1 MPVSLLCTEAFPL
14 EKIVA
19 VVTVAVIDDADAIK
33 ELSEKSPIAAMKSA
47 VRDICRFVAP
57 QRVTSTLPVLG
68 HPSILFSF
76 QRVNPETPREL
87 SWGEST

>member
-1 MPVSLLCTEAFPL
+1 MPVSLLCTDAFPL

-19 VVTVAVIDDADAIK
+19 VVTVAVIDDADATK

-57 QRVTSTLPVLG
+57 QRVTGNLPEPGQPL
-68 HPSILFSF
+68 ICFAL
-76 QRVNPETPREL
+76 QRVIPETPHEL
-87 SWGEST
+87 SWEEST